1 MATKFQTERNYI
13 ETGAEPEFFVTH
25 TRTEAAS
32 GGNVRIFCY
41 SERHKNEFQ
50 LLYIAVVPAKELAE
64 IARRGLAA
72 SVGCPESRTVG
83 RRRNSAVSLP
93 EKRRF
98 PNRGRLRAI
107 S

>member
-1 MATKFQTERNYI
+1 MSYDTLRHAGASGGAIVGSTKQIERNFI
-13 ETGAEPEFFVTH
+13 ETGTEPEFFVTH

-41 SERHKNEFQ
+41 SERHKGEFQ

-72 SVGCPESRTVG
+72 SSDASNLEQWGDDSTRQ
-83 RRRNSAVSLP
+83 
-93 EKRRF
+93 
-98 PNRGRLRAI
+98 
-107 S
+107 